1 MPRERWFFAQGG
13 ARRGPLGLGPLLSAL
28 VQEKDPRAVLIWR
41 RGFAEWTRAEDV
53 PEIEQ
58 QLAPLLARPTGRF
71 RRLAAA
77 TNAPATGSGERRAPS
92 GRPAAVAGL
101 VVTAAL
107 IAGVAAWKLVVPRFG
122 TPPALPLGAS
132 NVENAPAVVIP
143 ATPAERPH
151 ASAVP
156 AAPVA
161 PRATARASPVP
172 APTARPTSAPRPALL
187 ADREADLPAAELR
200 KLRGVAVWSGD
211 TLKLT
216 VYNGTAWRVTELS
229 VRVGRFVSDE
239 FAYDASAL
247 RLLPLAGPVDTRV
260 ADLLFRVAP
269 DRKKPGL
276 NPLDTGA
283 FEGPGGAAPES
294 FRWEIESARGYPP
307 ASARE

>member
-28 VQEKDPRAVLIWR
+28 VQEKDPRAALVWR

-71 RRLAAA
+71 RRLAVA
-77 TNAPATGSGERRAPS
+77 TNVPATGSGERRAPS

-101 VVTAAL
+101 VLVAAL

-122 TPPALPLGAS
+122 TPPALPLGAP
-132 NVENAPAVVIP
+132 NVESAPAVLIP
-143 ATPAERPH
+143 ATPGERPQ
-151 ASAVP
+151 ASAAP
-156 AAPVA
+156 AAPSA
-161 PRATARASPVP
+161 PSATARASPVA
-172 APTARPTSAPRPALL
+172 APSARPTSAPPLV
-187 ADREADLPAAELR
+187 ADREADLPVPELR

-211 TLKLT
+211 NLKLT

-229 VRVGRFVSDE
+229 VRVGRFVRDD

-247 RLLPLAGPVDTRV
+247 RLLPPAGPVDTGV
-260 ADLLFRVAP
+260 ADLLLRVAP

-283 FEGPGGAAPES
+283 FEAPGGAAPES

-307 ASARE
+307 AGARE